1 MITPPFVLADL
12 SLFWQLTLAAGIIV
26 GVAIQ
31 VSFIVRVLLKRKLNP
46 VSRLAWLVVL
56 FASPGVGV
64 IAYLLLGDINIGDR
78 RLARIKKVVAALPTM
93 EQQQLYT
100 TVIEDGYQH
109 LFQIG
114 RAISEFSPVS
124 GNAAQLL
131 PDSTATIDAMVIDID
146 QAQDHVHV
154 EFYIWLDD
162 ASGLRIA
169 QALERAAKR
178 GVACRAMADG
188 LGSRLLIRS
197 PIWQSMQDA
206 GVQVGV
212 SLPIGNPFLQVLF
225 GRIDLRNHRKLV
237 VIDGQISY
245 CGSQNIADEAF
256 RIKPK
261 YAPWVDVMF
270 RFTGPITQQ
279 HQNVFVR
286 DWMCHID
293 EDICG
298 YLNQQVKVQPDGMI
312 AQVIATG
319 PVGRYSAMPE
329 VFESLLHTARHSLTI
344 TTPYYVPN
352 ESLQAAL
359 CATAN
364 RGVDTTLILPARNDS
379 FFVAAASRSYYLEL
393 LEAGVNLFEYRP
405 GLLHAKTL
413 TMDGRVSLVGSSNLD
428 RRSFDLNFE
437 NNVMLIDR
445 QLTTAIEHR
454 QQTYLN
460 DSNRVTMEQVLK
472 WPIRKR
478 LINNVFAMMG
488 PIL

>member
-1 MITPPFVLADL
+1 
-12 SLFWQLTLAAGIIV
+12 
-26 GVAIQ
+26 
-31 VSFIVRVLLKRKLNP
+31 
-46 VSRLAWLVVL
+46 
-56 FASPGVGV
+56 
-64 IAYLLLGDINIGDR
+64 
-78 RLARIKKVVAALPTM
+78 
-93 EQQQLYT
+93 
-100 TVIEDGYQH
+100 
-109 LFQIG
+109 
-114 RAISEFSPVS
+114 
-124 GNAAQLL
+124 
-131 PDSTATIDAMVIDID
+131 
-146 QAQDHVHV
+146 
-154 EFYIWLDD
+154 
-162 ASGLRIA
+162 
-169 QALERAAKR
+169 
-178 GVACRAMADG
+178 
-188 LGSRLLIRS
+188 
-197 PIWQSMQDA
+197 
-206 GVQVGV
+206 
-212 SLPIGNPFLQVLF
+212 
-225 GRIDLRNHRKLV
+225 
-237 VIDGQISY
+237 
-245 CGSQNIADEAF
+245 
-256 RIKPK
+256 
-261 YAPWVDVMF
+261 MF

-286 DWMCHID
+286 DWMCQID

-298 YLNQQVKVQPDGMI
+298 YLNQQVKVQSDGMI

-329 VFESLLHTARHSLTI
+329 VFESLLHTARNSLTI

-364 RGVDTTLILPARNDS
+364 RGVETTLIVPARNDS

-413 TMDGRVSLVGSSNLD
+413 TMDSRVSLVGSSNLD

-437 NNVMLIDR
+437 NNVLLIDR

-460 DSNRVTMEQVLK
+460 DSDRVTMEQVLR

-478 LINNVFAMMG
+478 LVNNLFAMMG